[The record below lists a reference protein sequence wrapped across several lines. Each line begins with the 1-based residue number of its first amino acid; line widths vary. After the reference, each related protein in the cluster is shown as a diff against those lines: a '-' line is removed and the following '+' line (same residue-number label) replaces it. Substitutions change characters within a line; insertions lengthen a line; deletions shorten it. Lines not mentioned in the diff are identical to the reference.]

1 MKNTVD
7 IKQHIRSLSK
17 KAFAGNQLE
26 IESKSSEIRHNI
38 GLVGNKFNPKR
49 KNNSKFYPLS
59 LSSWDYEEKKAILE
73 QLEIGEYTM
82 GEKVELFE
90 RKFADYFNSKYALMV
105 NSGSSANLLIIAALV
120 LSPKY
125 NFNSGDEVI
134 VPAVGWSTSYS
145 PFYNYGIKL
154 RFVDIDPMTL
164 NIDENKI
171 EDAITSKTRAI
182 LGINILGNPIEFK
195 RIQEICKNNNLILIE
210 DNCESLGAS
219 YNSKYCGT
227 FGLAGSHSFFFS
239 HHIQTIE
246 GGMITTDEK
255 EIFEYLKCIRA
266 HGWTRDLSYDSK
278 LKNSTGEKFRDSY
291 RFVLPGYNLRPNE
304 LNAAVGL
311 CQLRKFESFLK
322 IRRKNAEIFKG
333 LFSKKPFCKI
343 QSCGQESSWFGFS
356 IILDGNLK
364 NKRSHVI
371 YELDKVG
378 IESRPIVTGNF
389 LKNPVKRFYDYTISN
404 NLKNTEVIDNSGFY
418 VGNYNKILT
427 KELNKLFLI
436 LSELNKK
443 YENENNKKKIN

>member
-90 RKFADYFNSKYALMV
+90 KKFADYFNSKYALMV
-105 NSGSSANLLIIAALV
+105 NSGSSANLLFIAALV

-210 DNCESLGAS
+210 DNYESLGAS

-266 HGWTRDLSYDSK
+266 HGWTRD
-278 LKNSTGEKFRDSY
+278 
-291 RFVLPGYNLRPNE
+291 
-304 LNAAVGL
+304 
-311 CQLRKFESFLK
+311 
-322 IRRKNAEIFKG
+322 
-333 LFSKKPFCKI
+333 
-343 QSCGQESSWFGFS
+343 
-356 IILDGNLK
+356 
-364 NKRSHVI
+364 
-371 YELDKVG
+371 
-378 IESRPIVTGNF
+378 
-389 LKNPVKRFYDYTISN
+389 
-404 NLKNTEVIDNSGFY
+404 
-418 VGNYNKILT
+418 
-427 KELNKLFLI
+427 
-436 LSELNKK
+436 
-443 YENENNKKKIN
+443 